1 MDFVHNPY
9 RCGPL
14 SQVGKYGIRCMYMY
28 SCLRTLHQFHVL
40 LEISVALMP
49 CILAAMPSNNL

>member
-14 SQVGKYGIRCMYMY
+14 RVDKYGIRCMYMY
-28 SCLRTLHQFHVL
+28 PCLRTLHQFHVL